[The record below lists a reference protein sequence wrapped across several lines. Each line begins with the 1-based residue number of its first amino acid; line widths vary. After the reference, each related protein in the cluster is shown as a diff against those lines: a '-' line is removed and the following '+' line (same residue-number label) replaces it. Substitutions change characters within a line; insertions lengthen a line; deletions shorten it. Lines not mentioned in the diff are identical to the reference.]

1 MLYEAQ
7 YSGIQVQFGL
17 GAQRFWGDA
26 GVGIAFKTRCLSGA
40 LLQAPEAVPVPRW
53 TDLVSLSSLSE
64 PGDLQPAEGR
74 SRPHPLRWIA

>member
-1 MLYEAQ
+1 ML
-7 YSGIQVQFGL
+7 GL
-17 GAQRFWGDA
+17 GL
-26 GVGIAFKTRCLSGA
+26 LSRRVACQGG